1 MTSPLD
7 WIREAAATR
16 AEAGLTRRLATTKSG
31 DGLDLAGNDYL
42 GLRTHPAVVAGAV
55 AAAETYG
62 TGAGASRLVT
72 GTLDVHDELEAAL
85 VALTGAR
92 SALVLSSGYAANLA
106 VLTTLAD
113 AGTLVVSDEHAHA
126 SLIDGCRLSRAA
138 VSVSRHNDLEHVAE
152 LLSRRDLPRAVVVAE
167 SIYSVLGDA
176 APVEDLIALSAEV
189 GAILVI
195 DEAHALGVVGP
206 RGGGLVAAAGASGAE
221 HVVVTGTLSKS
232 FAAQGGTVLASPVV
246 REHLVNTARPF
257 IYDTGLAPAS
267 AGAALAAIQVLRE
280 HPELT
285 ARVHANAAR
294 LAEACGVAAP
304 AGAVMSVPMPG
315 PFEAVEAVETARTHG
330 IRIGCFRPPSTPD
343 GSSRLRLTAH
353 ADHTEDEIER
363 ACAVLDLVTGRGD
376 HGSAPADLVH

>member
-7 WIREAAATR
+7 WIRAAAATR
-16 AEAGLTRRLATTKSG
+16 EGAGLTRRLSTTKTG

-42 GLRTHPAVVAGAV
+42 GLRTHPAVIAGAV

-62 TGAGASRLVT
+62 GGAGASRLVT

-85 VALTGAR
+85 AALTGAPA
-92 SALVLSSGYAANLA
+92 ALALSTGYAANLS

-138 VSVSRHNDLEHVAE
+138 VSVARHNDVDHVAE
-152 LLSRRDLPRAVVVAE
+152 LLSRRDGPRALVVVE

-176 APVEDLIALSAEV
+176 APLDDLVALTEEA
-189 GAILVI
+189 GAILVV

-206 RGGGLVAAAGASGAE
+206 RGGGLVAAAGQAEAE
-221 HVVVTGTLSKS
+221 HVVVTATLSKS
-232 FAAQGGTVLASPVV
+232 LAAQGGAVLAAPIV

-267 AGAALAAIQVLRE
+267 AGAALAALGVLRD

-285 ARVHANAAR
+285 TRVHANAAR
-294 LAEACGVAAP
+294 LAAACGIDAP

-315 PFEAVEAVETARTHG
+315 PHEAVEAVERARADG

-343 GSSRLRLTAH
+343 GSSRLRITAH
-353 ADHTEDEIER
+353 ADHTEHDLDR
-363 ACAVLDLVTGRGD
+363 ACELLAELTRPRG
-376 HGSAPADLVH
+376 